1 MKKIF
6 CALLAVMLLAL
17 LTACGCSTGANVEGE
32 AGAGDNSRM
41 YNDGI
46 YDGDNER
53 TNDGNNMQGGASAE
67 FDIYGNAGNNTNRTT
82 GTTTNDYNRKTS
94 SNSKGELSQLA
105 SLIGADDFKV
115 IEVLGEGDPY
125 TVINGNIVNVKRRS
139 YSLPIFGE
147 KENIILNYGKDGLI
161 ENIEISPSYAP
172 TIWSVNITEE
182 YGAVDKVSSNGLDYD
197 YYALWKNKK
206 EKIELIC
213 WNGKMSV
220 QITKA

>member
-32 AGAGDNSRM
+32 AGTKNRM
-41 YNDGI
+41 YTDNI
-46 YDGDNER
+46 YGGNNNR
-53 TNDGNNMQGGASAE
+53 TNDNTTMQGGASAE

-82 GTTTNDYNRKTS
+82 GTTVNDYNRKTS
-94 SNSKGELSQLA
+94 SNDKGELSQLA

-115 IEVLGEGDPY
+115 IETLGEGDPD
-125 TVINGNIVNVKRRS
+125 TVINGNIVNVKRRT
-139 YSLPIFGE
+139 YTLPVFGN
-147 KENIILNYGKDGLI
+147 KENVILSYGKDGFI
-161 ENIEISPSYAP
+161 ENIEISPNYAP
-172 TIWSVNITEE
+172 TIWSVNISGE
-182 YGAVDKVSSNGLDYD
+182 YGAVEKVSSSGLDYD
-197 YYALWKNKK
+197 YYALWRADK
-206 EKIELIC
+206 EKVELIC